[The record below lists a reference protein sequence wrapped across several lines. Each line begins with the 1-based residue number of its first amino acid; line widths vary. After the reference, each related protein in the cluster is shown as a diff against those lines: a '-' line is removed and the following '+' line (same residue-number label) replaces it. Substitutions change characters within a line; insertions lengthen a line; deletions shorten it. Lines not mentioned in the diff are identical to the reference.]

1 MNLVSKKFFLFIVSL
16 LLIALILRD
25 IPYIN
30 ILSANRIWLVYTF
43 LLIFLI
49 FPREGHSMLF
59 LAIFLLFITLAL
71 TLFNLTN
78 LAEAF
83 GVIIYFLVWAIVV
96 VRIFSL
102 RKQ

>member
-1 MNLVSKKFFLFIVSL
+1 MNLLGKKLLFFTSI

-30 ILSANRIWLVYTF
+30 ILSANKIWLVYVF

-49 FPREGHSMLF
+49 LPREGNSMVY
-59 LAIFLLFITLAL
+59 LAIVLLFITLAL
-71 TLFNLTN
+71 TLFNLIN

-83 GVIIYFLVWAIVV
+83 GVIIYFLLLAIVF
-96 VRIFSL
+96 VRVFSL
-102 RKQ
+102 RKE